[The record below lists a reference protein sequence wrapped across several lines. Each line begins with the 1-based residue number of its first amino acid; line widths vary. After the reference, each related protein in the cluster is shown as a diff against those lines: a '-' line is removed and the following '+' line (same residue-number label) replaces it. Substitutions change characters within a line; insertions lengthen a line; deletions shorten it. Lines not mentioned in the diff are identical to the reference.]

1 MQIYKYMDIG
11 TAKVT
16 EEEKENIIHHMID
29 IKEPDERFS
38 VAEYVKKVK
47 EIEKEIIKKGKNI
60 IIIGLYVN
68 SLIYGYNFEKND
80 EKILLDYR
88 KMLEDSI
95 KSGKET
101 LETLYEKAKKIDEKS
116 INNISKNDKKRIFR
130 ILEIYYLSNISKTD
144 IDIIRKDKCI
154 KKEQNIEEEN
164 NNHENLSY
172 KIFYIDMERE
182 KLYERI
188 NKRADI
194 MLDQG
199 IIEETKRVIKK
210 IADRQNKSIY
220 DILENYNEITS
231 LQAIGYREVIAYLK
245 GEYTKKEMVVKI
257 KQNTR
262 RYAKRQITWFKKN
275 QKIVLDRNLDDD
287 TLLKVIEEN
296 I

>member
-1 MQIYKYMDIG
+1 M
-11 TAKVT
+11 
-16 EEEKENIIHHMID
+16 EH
-29 IKEPDERFS
+29 
-38 VAEYVKKVK
+38 
-47 EIEKEIIKKGKNI
+47 
-60 IIIGLYVN
+60 GLYVN
-68 SLIYGYNFEKND
+68 SLIYGYNFEEND
-80 EKILLDYR
+80 ENILLSYR

-101 LETLYEKAKKIDEKS
+101 LETLYEKAKKIDEKA
-116 INNISKNDKKRIFR
+116 IKNISKNDKKRIFR

-144 IDIIRKDKCI
+144 IDIIRKDKGI
-154 KKEQNIEEEN
+154 KKERNIEEEN
-164 NNHENLSY
+164 NNHENLRY

-194 MLDQG
+194 MLDEG
-199 IIEETKRVIKK
+199 IIEETKIVIKK

-220 DILENYNEITS
+220 DILDNYNEITS

-245 GEYTKKEMVVKI
+245 GEYTKKEMLEKI

-275 QKIVLDRNLDDD
+275 SKIILDRNLDDN
-287 TLLKVIEEN
+287 TLLKIIEEN

>member
-1 MQIYKYMDIG
+1 M
-11 TAKVT
+11 
-16 EEEKENIIHHMID
+16 EH
-29 IKEPDERFS
+29 
-38 VAEYVKKVK
+38 
-47 EIEKEIIKKGKNI
+47 
-60 IIIGLYVN
+60 GLYVN
-68 SLIYGYNFEKND
+68 SLIYGYNFEEND
-80 EKILLDYR
+80 ENILLSYR

-101 LETLYEKAKKIDEKS
+101 LETLYEKAKKIDEKA
-116 INNISKNDKKRIFR
+116 IKNISKNDKKRIFR

-144 IDIIRKDKCI
+144 IDIIRKDKGI

-188 NKRADI
+188 NKRVDI
-194 MLDQG
+194 MLDEG

-245 GEYTKKEMVVKI
+245 GEYTKKEMVGKI
-257 KQNTR
+257 KKNTR

-275 QKIVLDRNLDDD
+275 QKIILDRNLDDN
-287 TLLKVIEEN
+287 TLLKIIEEN

>member
-1 MQIYKYMDIG
+1 M
-11 TAKVT
+11 
-16 EEEKENIIHHMID
+16 EH
-29 IKEPDERFS
+29 
-38 VAEYVKKVK
+38 
-47 EIEKEIIKKGKNI
+47 
-60 IIIGLYVN
+60 GLYVN
-68 SLIYGYNFEKND
+68 SLIYGYNFEEND
-80 EKILLDYR
+80 ENILLSYR

-101 LETLYEKAKKIDEKS
+101 LETLYEKAKKIDEKA
-116 INNISKNDKKRIFR
+116 IKNISKNDKKRIFR

-144 IDIIRKDKCI
+144 IDIIRKDKGI
-154 KKEQNIEEEN
+154 KKERNIEEEN

-194 MLDQG
+194 MLDEG
-199 IIEETKRVIKK
+199 IIEETKIVIKK

-220 DILENYNEITS
+220 DILDNYNEITS

-245 GEYTKKEMVVKI
+245 GEYTKKEMLEKI

-275 QKIVLDRNLDDD
+275 QKIVLDRNLDDNI
-287 TLLKVIEEN
+287 LLKIIEEN

>member
-1 MQIYKYMDIG
+1 M
-11 TAKVT
+11 
-16 EEEKENIIHHMID
+16 EH
-29 IKEPDERFS
+29 
-38 VAEYVKKVK
+38 
-47 EIEKEIIKKGKNI
+47 
-60 IIIGLYVN
+60 GLYVN
-68 SLIYGYNFEKND
+68 SLIYGYNFEEND
-80 EKILLDYR
+80 ENILLSYR

-101 LETLYEKAKKIDEKS
+101 LETLYEKAKKIDEKA
-116 INNISKNDKKRIFR
+116 IKNISKNDKKRIFR

-144 IDIIRKDKCI
+144 IDIIRKDKGI
-154 KKEQNIEEEN
+154 KKERNIEEEN

-199 IIEETKRVIKK
+199 IIEETKRVIEK

-220 DILENYNEITS
+220 DILDNYNEITS

-245 GEYTKKEMVVKI
+245 GEYTKKEMLEKI

-275 QKIVLDRNLDDD
+275 QKIVLDRNLDDNI
-287 TLLKVIEEN
+287 LLKIIEEN

>member
-1 MQIYKYMDIG
+1 
-11 TAKVT
+11 
-16 EEEKENIIHHMID
+16 
-29 IKEPDERFS
+29 
-38 VAEYVKKVK
+38 
-47 EIEKEIIKKGKNI
+47 
-60 IIIGLYVN
+60 
-68 SLIYGYNFEKND
+68 
-80 EKILLDYR
+80 
-88 KMLEDSI
+88 MLEDSI

-101 LETLYEKAKKIDEKS
+101 LETLYEKAKKIDEKA
-116 INNISKNDKKRIFR
+116 IKNISKNDKKRIFR

-144 IDIIRKDKCI
+144 IDIIRKDKVI
-154 KKEQNIEEEN
+154 KKERNIEEEN

-199 IIEETKRVIKK
+199 IIEETKIVIKK

-220 DILENYNEITS
+220 DILDNYNEITS

-245 GEYTKKEMVVKI
+245 GEYTKKEMLEKI

-275 QKIVLDRNLDDD
+275 QKIVLDRNLDDNI
-287 TLLKVIEEN
+287 LLKIIEEN

>member
-1 MQIYKYMDIG
+1 M
-11 TAKVT
+11 
-16 EEEKENIIHHMID
+16 EH
-29 IKEPDERFS
+29 
-38 VAEYVKKVK
+38 
-47 EIEKEIIKKGKNI
+47 
-60 IIIGLYVN
+60 GLYVN
-68 SLIYGYNFEKND
+68 SLIYGYNFEEND
-80 EKILLDYR
+80 ENILLSYR

-95 KSGKET
+95 KFGKET
-101 LETLYEKAKKIDEKS
+101 LETLYEKAKKIDEKA
-116 INNISKNDKKRIFR
+116 IKNISKNDKKRIFR

-144 IDIIRKDKCI
+144 IDIIRKDKGI

-164 NNHENLSY
+164 NNHKKLRY

-194 MLDQG
+194 MLDEG
-199 IIEETKRVIKK
+199 IIEETKIVIKK
-210 IADRQNKSIY
+210 IADRQNKNIY
-220 DILENYNEITS
+220 DILDNYNEITS

-245 GEYTKKEMVVKI
+245 GEYTKKEMLGKI

-275 QKIVLDRNLDDD
+275 QKIVLDRNLDDN
-287 TLLKVIEEN
+287 TLLKIIEEN

>member
-1 MQIYKYMDIG
+1 M
-11 TAKVT
+11 
-16 EEEKENIIHHMID
+16 EH
-29 IKEPDERFS
+29 
-38 VAEYVKKVK
+38 
-47 EIEKEIIKKGKNI
+47 
-60 IIIGLYVN
+60 GLYVN
-68 SLIYGYNFEKND
+68 SLIYGYNFEEND
-80 EKILLDYR
+80 ENILLSYR

-101 LETLYEKAKKIDEKS
+101 LETLYEKAKKIDEKA
-116 INNISKNDKKRIFR
+116 IKNISKNDKKRIFR

-144 IDIIRKDKCI
+144 IDIIRKDKGI

-164 NNHENLSY
+164 NNYENLSY

-194 MLDQG
+194 MLDEG
-199 IIEETKRVIKK
+199 IIEETKIVIKK

-220 DILENYNEITS
+220 DILDNYNEITS

-245 GEYTKKEMVVKI
+245 GEYTKKEMLEKI

-275 QKIVLDRNLDDD
+275 QKIVLDRNLDDN
-287 TLLKVIEEN
+287 TLLKIIEEN

>member
-1 MQIYKYMDIG
+1 M
-11 TAKVT
+11 
-16 EEEKENIIHHMID
+16 EH
-29 IKEPDERFS
+29 
-38 VAEYVKKVK
+38 
-47 EIEKEIIKKGKNI
+47 
-60 IIIGLYVN
+60 GLYVN

-130 ILEIYYLSNISKTD
+130 ILEIYYLSNITKTD
-144 IDIIRKDKCI
+144 IDTIRKDKAI
-154 KKEQNIEEEN
+154 KKEQDIEEEN
-164 NNHENLSY
+164 NNKDKISY
-172 KIFYIDMERE
+172 KIFYIDMQRE

-194 MLDQG
+194 MLDKG
-199 IIEETKRVIKK
+199 IIEETKIVIKK

-220 DILENYNEITS
+220 DILDNYNVITS

-245 GEYTKKEMVVKI
+245 GEYTKKEMLEKI

>member
-1 MQIYKYMDIG
+1 M
-11 TAKVT
+11 
-16 EEEKENIIHHMID
+16 EH
-29 IKEPDERFS
+29 
-38 VAEYVKKVK
+38 
-47 EIEKEIIKKGKNI
+47 
-60 IIIGLYVN
+60 GLYVN
-68 SLIYGYNFEKND
+68 SLIYGYNFEEND
-80 EKILLDYR
+80 ENILLSYR

-101 LETLYEKAKKIDEKS
+101 LETLYEKAKKIDEKA
-116 INNISKNDKKRIFR
+116 IKNISKNDKKRIFR

-144 IDIIRKDKCI
+144 IDIIRKDKGI
-154 KKEQNIEEEN
+154 KKERNIEEEN

-194 MLDQG
+194 MLDEG
-199 IIEETKRVIKK
+199 IIEETKIVIKK

-220 DILENYNEITS
+220 DILDNYNEITS

-245 GEYTKKEMVVKI
+245 GEYTKKEMLEKI

-275 QKIVLDRNLDDD
+275 QKIVLYRYLDDN
-287 TLLKVIEEN
+287 TLLKIIEEN

>member
-1 MQIYKYMDIG
+1 M
-11 TAKVT
+11 
-16 EEEKENIIHHMID
+16 EH
-29 IKEPDERFS
+29 
-38 VAEYVKKVK
+38 
-47 EIEKEIIKKGKNI
+47 
-60 IIIGLYVN
+60 GLYVN
-68 SLIYGYNFEKND
+68 SLIYGYNFEEND
-80 EKILLDYR
+80 ENILLSYR

-95 KSGKET
+95 KSEKET
-101 LETLYEKAKKIDEKS
+101 LETLYEKAKKIDEKA
-116 INNISKNDKKRIFR
+116 IKNISKNDKKRIFR

-144 IDIIRKDKCI
+144 IDIIRKDKGI

-164 NNHENLSY
+164 NNYENLSY

-199 IIEETKRVIKK
+199 IIEETKIVIKK

-220 DILENYNEITS
+220 DILDNYNEITS

-245 GEYTKKEMVVKI
+245 GEYTKKEMLEKI

-275 QKIVLDRNLDDD
+275 QKIVLDRNLDDNI
-287 TLLKVIEEN
+287 LLKIIEEN

>member
-1 MQIYKYMDIG
+1 M
-11 TAKVT
+11 
-16 EEEKENIIHHMID
+16 EH
-29 IKEPDERFS
+29 
-38 VAEYVKKVK
+38 
-47 EIEKEIIKKGKNI
+47 
-60 IIIGLYVN
+60 GLYVN
-68 SLIYGYNFEKND
+68 SLIYGYNFEEND
-80 EKILLDYR
+80 ENILLSYR

-101 LETLYEKAKKIDEKS
+101 LETLYEKAKKIDEKA
-116 INNISKNDKKRIFR
+116 IKNISKNDKKRIFR

-144 IDIIRKDKCI
+144 IDIIRKDKGI

-164 NNHENLSY
+164 NNYENLSY

-199 IIEETKRVIKK
+199 IIEETKIVIKK

-220 DILENYNEITS
+220 DILDNYNEITS

-245 GEYTKKEMVVKI
+245 GEYTKKEMLEKI

-275 QKIVLDRNLDDD
+275 SKIILDRNLDDN
-287 TLLKVIEEN
+287 TLLKIIEEN

>member
-1 MQIYKYMDIG
+1 
-11 TAKVT
+11 
-16 EEEKENIIHHMID
+16 
-29 IKEPDERFS
+29 
-38 VAEYVKKVK
+38 
-47 EIEKEIIKKGKNI
+47 
-60 IIIGLYVN
+60 
-68 SLIYGYNFEKND
+68 
-80 EKILLDYR
+80 
-88 KMLEDSI
+88 MLEDSI

-101 LETLYEKAKKIDEKS
+101 LETLYEKAKKIDEKA
-116 INNISKNDKKRIFR
+116 IKNISKNDKKRIFR

-144 IDIIRKDKCI
+144 IDIIRKDKGI
-154 KKEQNIEEEN
+154 KKERNIEEEN

-194 MLDQG
+194 MLDEG
-199 IIEETKRVIKK
+199 IIEETKIVIKK

-220 DILENYNEITS
+220 DILDNYNEITS

-245 GEYTKKEMVVKI
+245 GEYTKKEMLEKI

-275 QKIVLDRNLDDD
+275 QKIVLDRNLDDNI
-287 TLLKVIEEN
+287 LLKIIEEN

>member
-1 MQIYKYMDIG
+1 M
-11 TAKVT
+11 
-16 EEEKENIIHHMID
+16 EH
-29 IKEPDERFS
+29 
-38 VAEYVKKVK
+38 
-47 EIEKEIIKKGKNI
+47 
-60 IIIGLYVN
+60 GLYVN
-68 SLIYGYNFEKND
+68 SLIYGYNFEEND
-80 EKILLDYR
+80 ENILLNYR

-101 LETLYEKAKKIDEKS
+101 LETLYEKAKKIDEKA
-116 INNISKNDKKRIFR
+116 IKNISKNDKKRIFR
-130 ILEIYYLSNISKTD
+130 ILEIYYISNISKTD
-144 IDIIRKDKCI
+144 IDIIRKDKGI
-154 KKEQNIEEEN
+154 KKEQKIEEEN

-194 MLDQG
+194 MLDEG
-199 IIEETKRVIKK
+199 IIEETKIVIKK

-220 DILENYNEITS
+220 DILDNYNEITS

-245 GEYTKKEMVVKI
+245 GEYTKKEMLEKI

>member
-1 MQIYKYMDIG
+1 M
-11 TAKVT
+11 
-16 EEEKENIIHHMID
+16 EH
-29 IKEPDERFS
+29 
-38 VAEYVKKVK
+38 
-47 EIEKEIIKKGKNI
+47 
-60 IIIGLYVN
+60 GLYVN
-68 SLIYGYNFEKND
+68 SLIYGYNFEEND
-80 EKILLDYR
+80 ENILLSYR

-101 LETLYEKAKKIDEKS
+101 LETLYEKAKKIDEKA
-116 INNISKNDKKRIFR
+116 IKNISKNDKKRIFR

-144 IDIIRKDKCI
+144 IDIIRKDKGI

-194 MLDQG
+194 MLDEG

-220 DILENYNEITS
+220 DILDNYNEITS
-231 LQAIGYREVIAYLK
+231 LQAIGYREVTAYLK
-245 GEYTKKEMVVKI
+245 GEYTKKEMLEKI

-275 QKIVLDRNLDDD
+275 QKIVLDRNLDDNI
-287 TLLKVIEEN
+287 LLKIIEEN

>member
-1 MQIYKYMDIG
+1 M
-11 TAKVT
+11 
-16 EEEKENIIHHMID
+16 EH
-29 IKEPDERFS
+29 
-38 VAEYVKKVK
+38 
-47 EIEKEIIKKGKNI
+47 
-60 IIIGLYVN
+60 GLYVN

-144 IDIIRKDKCI
+144 IDIIRRDKGI

-172 KIFYIDMERE
+172 KIFYIDMQRE

-188 NKRADI
+188 NKRANI

-220 DILENYNEITS
+220 DILDNYNVITS

-245 GEYTKKEMVVKI
+245 GEYTKKEMLEKI

>member
-1 MQIYKYMDIG
+1 M
-11 TAKVT
+11 
-16 EEEKENIIHHMID
+16 EH
-29 IKEPDERFS
+29 
-38 VAEYVKKVK
+38 
-47 EIEKEIIKKGKNI
+47 
-60 IIIGLYVN
+60 GLYVN

-80 EKILLDYR
+80 ERILLDYR

-130 ILEIYYLSNISKTD
+130 ILEIYYLSNITKTD
-144 IDIIRKDKCI
+144 IDIIRRDKGI
-154 KKEQNIEEEN
+154 KKEQDIEEEN

-172 KIFYIDMERE
+172 KIFYIDMQRE

-188 NKRADI
+188 NKRANI

-220 DILENYNEITS
+220 DILDNYNVITS

-245 GEYTKKEMVVKI
+245 GEYTKKEMLEKI

-275 QKIVLDRNLDDD
+275 EKIILDRELSDEK
-287 TLLKVIEEN
+287 LIEIILEN
-296 I
+296 IK

>member
-1 MQIYKYMDIG
+1 M
-11 TAKVT
+11 
-16 EEEKENIIHHMID
+16 EH
-29 IKEPDERFS
+29 
-38 VAEYVKKVK
+38 
-47 EIEKEIIKKGKNI
+47 
-60 IIIGLYVN
+60 GLYVN
-68 SLIYGYNFEKND
+68 SLIYGYNFEEND
-80 EKILLDYR
+80 ENILLSYR

-101 LETLYEKAKKIDEKS
+101 LETLYEKAKKIDEKA
-116 INNISKNDKKRIFR
+116 IKNISKNDKKRIFR

-144 IDIIRKDKCI
+144 IDIIRKDKGI
-154 KKEQNIEEEN
+154 KKERNIEEEN

-194 MLDQG
+194 MLDEG
-199 IIEETKRVIKK
+199 IIEETKIVIKK

-220 DILENYNEITS
+220 DILDNYNEITS

-245 GEYTKKEMVVKI
+245 GEYTKKEMLEKI

-275 QKIVLDRNLDDD
+275 SKIILDRNLDDN
-287 TLLKVIEEN
+287 TLLKIIEKN

>member
-1 MQIYKYMDIG
+1 M
-11 TAKVT
+11 
-16 EEEKENIIHHMID
+16 EH
-29 IKEPDERFS
+29 
-38 VAEYVKKVK
+38 
-47 EIEKEIIKKGKNI
+47 
-60 IIIGLYVN
+60 GLYVN
-68 SLIYGYNFEKND
+68 SLIYGYNFEEND
-80 EKILLDYR
+80 ENILLSYR

-95 KSGKET
+95 KSEKET
-101 LETLYEKAKKIDEKS
+101 LETLYEKAKKIDEKA
-116 INNISKNDKKRIFR
+116 IKNISKNDKKRIFR

-144 IDIIRKDKCI
+144 IDIIRKDKGI

-194 MLDQG
+194 MLDEG
-199 IIEETKRVIKK
+199 IIEETKIVIKK

-220 DILENYNEITS
+220 DILDNYNEITS

-245 GEYTKKEMVVKI
+245 GEYTKKEMLEKI

-275 QKIVLDRNLDDD
+275 QKIVLDRNLDDNI
-287 TLLKVIEEN
+287 LLKIIEEN
-296 I
+296 ILY

>member
-1 MQIYKYMDIG
+1 
-11 TAKVT
+11 
-16 EEEKENIIHHMID
+16 
-29 IKEPDERFS
+29 
-38 VAEYVKKVK
+38 
-47 EIEKEIIKKGKNI
+47 
-60 IIIGLYVN
+60 
-68 SLIYGYNFEKND
+68 
-80 EKILLDYR
+80 
-88 KMLEDSI
+88 MLEDSI

-101 LETLYEKAKKIDEKS
+101 LETLYEKAKKIDEKA
-116 INNISKNDKKRIFR
+116 IKNISKNDKKRIFR

-144 IDIIRKDKCI
+144 IDIIRKDKGI

-164 NNHENLSY
+164 NNYENLSY

-199 IIEETKRVIKK
+199 IIEETKIVIKK

-220 DILENYNEITS
+220 DILDNYNEITS

-245 GEYTKKEMVVKI
+245 GEYTKKEMLEKI

-275 QKIVLDRNLDDD
+275 SKIILDRNLDDN
-287 TLLKVIEEN
+287 TLLKIIEEN

>member
-1 MQIYKYMDIG
+1 M
-11 TAKVT
+11 
-16 EEEKENIIHHMID
+16 EH
-29 IKEPDERFS
+29 
-38 VAEYVKKVK
+38 
-47 EIEKEIIKKGKNI
+47 
-60 IIIGLYVN
+60 GLYVN
-68 SLIYGYNFEKND
+68 SLIYGYNFEEND
-80 EKILLDYR
+80 ENILLSYR

-101 LETLYEKAKKIDEKS
+101 LETLYEKAKKIDEKA
-116 INNISKNDKKRIFR
+116 IKNISKNDKKRIFR

-144 IDIIRKDKCI
+144 IDIIRKDKVI

-164 NNHENLSY
+164 NNYENLSY

-194 MLDQG
+194 MLDEG
-199 IIEETKRVIKK
+199 IIEETKIVIKK

-220 DILENYNEITS
+220 DILDNYNEITS

-245 GEYTKKEMVVKI
+245 GEYTKKEMLEKI

-275 QKIVLDRNLDDD
+275 QKIVLDRNLDDNI
-287 TLLKVIEEN
+287 LLKIIEEN

>member
-1 MQIYKYMDIG
+1 M
-11 TAKVT
+11 
-16 EEEKENIIHHMID
+16 EH
-29 IKEPDERFS
+29 
-38 VAEYVKKVK
+38 
-47 EIEKEIIKKGKNI
+47 
-60 IIIGLYVN
+60 GLYVN

-130 ILEIYYLSNISKTD
+130 ILEIYYLSNITKTD
-144 IDIIRKDKCI
+144 IDIIRRDKAI
-154 KKEQNIEEEN
+154 KKEKDIEEEN
-164 NNHENLSY
+164 NNKNKISY
-172 KIFYIDMERE
+172 KIFYIDMQRE

-188 NKRADI
+188 NKRANI

-199 IIEETKRVIKK
+199 IIEETKSVIKK

-220 DILENYNEITS
+220 DILDNYNVITS

-245 GEYTKKEMVVKI
+245 GEYTKKEMLEKI

>member
-1 MQIYKYMDIG
+1 
-11 TAKVT
+11 
-16 EEEKENIIHHMID
+16 
-29 IKEPDERFS
+29 
-38 VAEYVKKVK
+38 
-47 EIEKEIIKKGKNI
+47 
-60 IIIGLYVN
+60 
-68 SLIYGYNFEKND
+68 
-80 EKILLDYR
+80 
-88 KMLEDSI
+88 MLEDSI
-95 KSGKET
+95 KSEKET
-101 LETLYEKAKKIDEKS
+101 LETLYEKAKKIDEKA
-116 INNISKNDKKRIFR
+116 IKNISKNDKKRIFR

-144 IDIIRKDKCI
+144 IDIIRKDKGI

-199 IIEETKRVIKK
+199 IIEETKIVIKK

-220 DILENYNEITS
+220 DILDNYNEITS

-245 GEYTKKEMVVKI
+245 GEYTKKEMLEKI

-275 QKIVLDRNLDDD
+275 QKIVLDRNLDDN
-287 TLLKVIEEN
+287 TLLKIIEEN

>member
-1 MQIYKYMDIG
+1 M
-11 TAKVT
+11 
-16 EEEKENIIHHMID
+16 EH
-29 IKEPDERFS
+29 
-38 VAEYVKKVK
+38 
-47 EIEKEIIKKGKNI
+47 
-60 IIIGLYVN
+60 GLYVN
-68 SLIYGYNFEKND
+68 SLIYGYNFEEND
-80 EKILLDYR
+80 ENILLSYR

-101 LETLYEKAKKIDEKS
+101 LETLYEKAKKIDEKA
-116 INNISKNDKKRIFR
+116 IKNISKNDKKRIFR

-144 IDIIRKDKCI
+144 IDIIRKDKGI
-154 KKEQNIEEEN
+154 KKERNIEEEN
-164 NNHENLSY
+164 NNYENLSY

-194 MLDQG
+194 MLDEG

-220 DILENYNEITS
+220 DILDNYNVITS

-245 GEYTKKEMVVKI
+245 GEYTKKEMLEKI

-275 QKIVLDRNLDDD
+275 QKIVLDRNLDDNI
-287 TLLKVIEEN
+287 LLKIIEEN

>member
-1 MQIYKYMDIG
+1 M
-11 TAKVT
+11 
-16 EEEKENIIHHMID
+16 EH
-29 IKEPDERFS
+29 
-38 VAEYVKKVK
+38 
-47 EIEKEIIKKGKNI
+47 
-60 IIIGLYVN
+60 GLYVN

-130 ILEIYYLSNISKTD
+130 ILEIYYLSNITKTD
-144 IDIIRKDKCI
+144 IDIIRKDKGI

-164 NNHENLSY
+164 NNYENLRY

-194 MLDQG
+194 MLDEG
-199 IIEETKRVIKK
+199 IIEETKRVIEK

-220 DILENYNEITS
+220 DILDNYNEITS

-245 GEYTKKEMVVKI
+245 GEYTKKEMLEKI

-262 RYAKRQITWFKKN
+262 RYAKRQIMWFKKN

-287 TLLKVIEEN
+287 TLLKIIEEN

>member
-1 MQIYKYMDIG
+1 M
-11 TAKVT
+11 
-16 EEEKENIIHHMID
+16 EH
-29 IKEPDERFS
+29 
-38 VAEYVKKVK
+38 
-47 EIEKEIIKKGKNI
+47 
-60 IIIGLYVN
+60 GLYVN
-68 SLIYGYNFEKND
+68 SLIYGYNFEEND
-80 EKILLDYR
+80 ENILLSYR

-101 LETLYEKAKKIDEKS
+101 LETLYEKAKKIDEKA
-116 INNISKNDKKRIFR
+116 IKNISKNDKKRIFR

-144 IDIIRKDKCI
+144 IDIIRKDKVI

-194 MLDQG
+194 MLDEG
-199 IIEETKRVIKK
+199 IIEETKIVIKK

-220 DILENYNEITS
+220 DILDNYNEITS

-245 GEYTKKEMVVKI
+245 GEYTKKEMVEKI

-275 QKIVLDRNLDDD
+275 QKIILDRNLDDN
-287 TLLKVIEEN
+287 TLLKIIEEN

>member
-1 MQIYKYMDIG
+1 M
-11 TAKVT
+11 
-16 EEEKENIIHHMID
+16 EH
-29 IKEPDERFS
+29 
-38 VAEYVKKVK
+38 
-47 EIEKEIIKKGKNI
+47 
-60 IIIGLYVN
+60 GLYVN
-68 SLIYGYNFEKND
+68 SLIYGYNFEEND
-80 EKILLDYR
+80 ENILLSYR

-101 LETLYEKAKKIDEKS
+101 LETLYEKAKKIDEKA
-116 INNISKNDKKRIFR
+116 IKNISKNDKKRIFR

-144 IDIIRKDKCI
+144 IDIIRRDKDI

-199 IIEETKRVIKK
+199 IIEETKIVIKK

-220 DILENYNEITS
+220 DILDNYNEITS

-245 GEYTKKEMVVKI
+245 GEYTKKEMLEKI

-275 QKIVLDRNLDDD
+275 QKIVLDRNLDDNI
-287 TLLKVIEEN
+287 LLKIIEEN